1 MKTRTKTLASILGL
15 LLLAAGAAA
24 ASSSAGEWSGTVA
37 SVAGDDLALAGV
49 ADRFRLAG
57 GVTEALTG
65 RSVNARDLAAGSSVT
80 LRIGGR
86 EADGRFRVDR
96 VIVQSK
102 NPLALQG
109 AITKVGDDRRYVL
122 VLGVRVEID
131 DRTAFSGSGNSGMVR
146 SARELRAGMTVR
158 VALVPTSSGQLR
170 AGEIR
175 VAAGGTTEPGED
187 RELKGTV
194 TSIEGSTW
202 TVDAKP
208 FVVNDQTVFIGDPGI
223 GDFVEVKF
231 HLDGAGTAVAERIAL
246 EDGIPGIEIE
256 FRGIVEAIGDTS
268 WTISGQVVG
277 VDASTVILGNPGVGD
292 NVEVEAR
299 RASDGSLLARKIQFE
314 DGADEED
321 ELEFF
326 GTVISV
332 GDTSW
337 TIGERVV
344 LVNEATV
351 FRGNPGVG
359 DFVEVRAEQDAQGV
373 LTATDIKL
381 EDFGGG
387 GDDDNGNGD
396 EDNSGPGNGGD
407 DSNDD
412 NSGSGDDDSNDD
424 DGGHHGNR
432 GPGGGGNDDSS
443 GHN

>member
-1 MKTRTKTLASILGL
+1 
-15 LLLAAGAAA
+15 
-24 ASSSAGEWSGTVA
+24 
-37 SVAGDDLALAGV
+37 
-49 ADRFRLAG
+49 
-57 GVTEALTG
+57 
-65 RSVNARDLAAGSSVT
+65 
-80 LRIGGR
+80 
-86 EADGRFRVDR
+86 
-96 VIVQSK
+96 
-102 NPLALQG
+102 
-109 AITKVGDDRRYVL
+109 
-122 VLGVRVEID
+122 
-131 DRTAFSGSGNSGMVR
+131 
-146 SARELRAGMTVR
+146 
-158 VALVPTSSGQLR
+158 
-170 AGEIR
+170 
-175 VAAGGTTEPGED
+175 
-187 RELKGTV
+187 LKGTV
-194 TSIEGSTW
+194 TAISGSTW
-202 TVDAKP
+202 TVDTKP
-208 FVVNDQTVFIGDPGI
+208 FEVNDQTVFIGDPGI

-231 HLDGAGTAVAERIAL
+231 HIDGAGTAIAERIAL

-299 RASDGSLLARKIQFE
+299 RASDGSLLARKIKFE
-314 DGADEED
+314 DGAND

-387 GDDDNGNGD
+387 NGGGNDDNGG
-396 EDNSGPGNGGD
+396 SGSGT
-407 DSNDD
+407 DD
-412 NSGSGDDDSNDD
+412 NSGSGSGGTDSTDDN
-424 DGGHHGNR
+424 GGHHGSR
-432 GPGGGGNDDSS
+432 GPGSGGGNDDSS